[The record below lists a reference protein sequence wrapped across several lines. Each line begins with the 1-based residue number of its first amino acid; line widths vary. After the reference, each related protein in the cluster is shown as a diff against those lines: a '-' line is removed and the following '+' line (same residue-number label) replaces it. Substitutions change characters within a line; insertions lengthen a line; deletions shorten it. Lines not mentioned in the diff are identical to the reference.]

1 MGSYSNS
8 FLIGVFFFFSKQIRR
23 YLKKKKKQMWDHGVR
38 KTNSIKKK
46 LKTFNQESGPIYH
59 QKKKWFYF
67 VGNVL
72 VEVKRRSFTKL
83 SFSFVSI

>member
-1 MGSYSNS
+1 M
-8 FLIGVFFFFSKQIRR
+8 
-23 YLKKKKKQMWDHGVR
+23 R

-59 QKKKWFYF
+59 PKKKWFYF

-72 VEVKRRSFTKL
+72 VGVKRRSFIKL
-83 SFSFVSI
+83 SFSFVSTFFFFF

>member
-1 MGSYSNS
+1 MRAQRPVDKKI
-8 FLIGVFFFFSKQIRR
+8 FE
-23 YLKKKKKQMWDHGVR
+23 KKKKQMWDHGVR